1 MQKALRTAD
10 IKFFKCTKPQTSS
23 PKSSSIW
30 IVYTNK
36 IKTDK
41 KGVEKEEEEEKKKTQ
56 TCIKL
61 V

>member
-10 IKFFKCTKPQTSS
+10 IKFFKHTKPQTSS

-41 KGVEKEEEEEKKKTQ
+41 KGVEKEGKKK
-56 TCIKL
+56 KKKKPRHAL
-61 V
+61 S

>member
-1 MQKALRTAD
+1 MQKALWTAD

-41 KGVEKEEEEEKKKTQ
+41 KGVEKEEEEEKKNPDMH
-56 TCIKL
+56 
-61 V
+61 